1 MRQNP
6 VGKSYRRQDEVEK
19 GKERKRKRK
28 SEIKEIKEHEE
39 SELKRVHIHHQQIS
53 IVANT
58 MTSGPNIGAAPHS

>member
-39 SELKRVHIHHQQIS
+39 SELE
-53 IVANT
+53 T
-58 MTSGPNIGAAPHS
+58 